1 MYKICIYSQCIHLHT
16 FEVALFMEEEDYL
29 VMMLCDVD
37 EKKNVCAKLF
47 VSADV
52 NPWLCIVSTRY
63 LYGTVS
69 V

>member
-1 MYKICIYSQCIHLHT
+1 
-16 FEVALFMEEEDYL
+16 MEEEDYL